1 MKKNNNK
8 KIPAKKPG
16 KKENKKDLQSKPLA
30 RKQAQKGTKKTSS
43 VPVGRTV
50 MVRNGHINKGAKKP
64 NEKRTHVVI
73 ETNKED
79 LALVRLTSKKP
90 NTTQLKNYQDGS
102 SYFKH
107 FVEIEDVKGNP
118 LRVGEDITQNHQN
131 MDLSIKKVNYIKKI
145 LNSSKEKEKYL
156 TDISNFRNRYKNKQ
170 KK

>member
-1 MKKNNNK
+1 MKNNNK

-16 KKENKKDLQSKPLA
+16 KKENKKDLQSKPST
-30 RKQAQKGTKKTSS
+30 RKQAQKGTKKTRS

-50 MVRNGHINKGAKKP
+50 MVRNGHINEGAKKP

-90 NTTQLKNYQDGS
+90 NTTQLKHYQDGS

-131 MDLSIKKVNYIKKI
+131 MDLDHSDVNFIKKTI
-145 LNSSKEKEKYL
+145 SDSKQKQKYEKN
-156 TDISNFRNRYKNKQ
+156 ISKFRNRYKK
-170 KK
+170 

>member
-16 KKENKKDLQSKPLA
+16 KKENKKDLQSKPST

-50 MVRNGHINKGAKKP
+50 MVRNGHINKWAKKP

-90 NTTQLKNYQDGS
+90 NTTQLKYYQDGS

-131 MDLSIKKVNYIKKI
+131 MDVSIKSVNYIKDTIAKSREKKQYF
-145 LNSSKEKEKYL
+145 NKMMRFRKKEK
-156 TDISNFRNRYKNKQ
+156 
-170 KK
+170 